1 MRDAGL
7 VDEVRG
13 LAAHGGLSR
22 TARQAIGYKEV
33 LAYLDGTEPSLDAAL
48 DEAVRRTKRFARRQ
62 MRWFRRDP
70 RITWL
75 AHGRESLRGAARSAG
90 IVESMSTVRL
100 SKLHATGNDFLV
112 HCRHAAPATTPRASA
127 SATPASAPTA
137 CSCSCPVT
145 TAPTA
150 RWCSTTPTADAPR

>member
-1 MRDAGL
+1 MRALEVIRITGQPFSSFGPGMQAYGSTVFPVSMVGITLPPDVSARRIELRFAAMRDAGL

-62 MRWFRRDP
+62 VRWFRRDP

-75 AHGRESLRGAARSAG
+75 ATAENPCEAL
-90 IVESMSTVRL
+90 
-100 SKLHATGNDFLV
+100 
-112 HCRHAAPATTPRASA
+112 PALLALWSR
-127 SATPASAPTA
+127 
-137 CSCSCPVT
+137 
-145 TAPTA
+145 
-150 RWCSTTPTADAPR
+150 